1 MKLRFSRNLF
11 IIVTIDIFLLCIS
24 FYLAHLIR
32 FDFIIPDWATDGFLG
47 MLPYVLGVKLFCF
60 YFFDLYKGMWRYTSL
75 NDLMSIVKACTAATF
90 GLIVFILFKNRFE
103 MVSRSV
109 FIIDWC
115 LTLMSIISVRIITR
129 LCFEEFTADIGFR
142 AVFNSFLKIF
152 KRGQR
157 KGKGVII
164 IGAGDFGQKMCRE

>member
-60 YFFDLYKGMWRYTSL
+60 YFFDLYKGMWRYT
-75 NDLMSIVKACTAATF
+75 
-90 GLIVFILFKNRFE
+90 
-103 MVSRSV
+103 RSEERRV
-109 FIIDWC
+109 GKEC
-115 LTLMSIISVRIITR
+115 R
-129 LCFEEFTADIGFR
+129 L
-142 AVFNSFLKIF
+142 
-152 KRGQR
+152 
-157 KGKGVII
+157 
-164 IGAGDFGQKMCRE
+164 